1 MTDQQ
6 VREHIRL
13 LEAIQGEM
21 RGVQQLL
28 QRLND
33 IANTN
38 LNENGQSKQLL
49 EGILNALEK

>member
-6 VREHIRL
+6 FNQHVRL
-13 LEAIQGEM
+13 LENIEGATV
-21 RGVQQLL
+21 GVQQLL
-28 QRLND
+28 QRLID

-49 EGILNALEK
+49 EQVLRALEK